1 VEELK
6 ELSKQQQFRPS
17 DEFSTFKIL
26 KCVEDAVTM
35 AITTLNSTEKEW
47 VAVIPPILT
56 VVSSF
61 YVVEDDKKF
70 IDRGGT
76 IRFITD
82 ITYPYVESIQQH
94 LDMGMEVRHFDKYT
108 GIMFLLFDKKIS
120 MTAINTDLKRVSL
133 NEPVTALWTDDAIY
147 AEYLTYTFELLWK
160 QSIPAAQRIEEL
172 LKEGPQHI

>member
-1 VEELK
+1 MSRLLDGADPQNNKALEIAWKRLK
-6 ELSKQQQFRPS
+6 ELSNQQQFRQS

-70 IDRGGT
+70 IDRVGT

-82 ITYPYVESIQQH
+82 TTYPYVELIQQH
-94 LDMGMEVRHFDKYT
+94 LDMGMEVRHFDKNT

-120 MTAINTDLKRVSL
+120 MTAINTDLKRISL

-147 AEYLTYTFELLWK
+147 AEYLAYTK
-160 QSIPAAQRIEEL
+160 IEF
-172 LKEGPQHI
+172 